1 MCEYESKELLEYM
14 NITYNCLYTQVLEYN
29 IEYRYSSIIY
39 YTVGIGTS
47 TGTRRPPILSC
58 RTGTRRYILCNTFD
72 II

>member
-14 NITYNCLYTQVLEYN
+14 NITYNCLYTQVLEYEYN
-29 IEYRYSSIIY
+29 IGTQVLY

-47 TGTRRPPILSC
+47 TGTRCPPILSC

>member
-14 NITYNCLYTQVLEYN
+14 NITYNCLYTQVLLEYN
-29 IEYRYSSIIY
+29 IESIIY

-58 RTGTRRYILCNTFD
+58 RTGTRRYIFCNTFD